1 MDTTV
6 VNDKIYS
13 FEIARRVVGRAALHL
28 GIDSMTEQSLDVMA
42 DVLLQYLSRTGQAL
56 SHLVESSRRT
66 SAHVNVLDAFQACQL
81 VTSPAVGRLHL
92 QEPEEEEEMLSA
104 STNPSSERNNGTSE
118 GTSSTTSTNGIA
130 SSSTNAGN
138 VSIQS
143 SENSSLYSVTGW
155 KGLAAFS
162 FGPKWLEEKDE
173 DILDPSMMSANI
185 DENGEG
191 RPLSSGG
198 AGGKVF
204 PSSLAD
210 VREDNSD
217 VGGGDNLSQYGRT
230 RNRRRGGWD
239 APYPDDIPTFPRASA
254 TCANPHALPAKLI
267 GGDSSGGGSVA
278 YRKVDVDAEE
288 AAEEEHEAMHE
299 LEGMSDDVFASPPV
313 TLIATTVGSSW
324 GSING
329 NNKRKLDRQ
338 DTSNNEDDD
347 NNLPATKKLKLD
359 DGNKVANNNSTKKKK
374 ALAKAT
380 IGDDENRTNIENNP
394 SAMSDEF
401 LYIPSFYPRP
411 PSTKVLLD
419 ERRTV
424 VDDQQQRILQQQ
436 RQQQQQQEQQ
446 VSTSKDLPISLA
458 DQDSSQGV
466 RSSLVRMDQNNYWGS
481 GWDQT
486 STLAVPMGRRMNA
499 VGGNT
504 NLSGGAT
511 AAAEVPII
519 PLNRA
524 SGSTVSRIL
533 EGSMDAAA
541 MQ

>member
-1 MDTTV
+1 
-6 VNDKIYS
+6 
-13 FEIARRVVGRAALHL
+13 
-28 GIDSMTEQSLDVMA
+28 
-42 DVLLQYLSRTGQAL
+42 
-56 SHLVESSRRT
+56 
-66 SAHVNVLDAFQACQL
+66 
-81 VTSPAVGRLHL
+81 
-92 QEPEEEEEMLSA
+92 
-104 STNPSSERNNGTSE
+104 
-118 GTSSTTSTNGIA
+118 
-130 SSSTNAGN
+130 
-138 VSIQS
+138 
-143 SENSSLYSVTGW
+143 
-155 KGLAAFS
+155 
-162 FGPKWLEEKDE
+162 
-173 DILDPSMMSANI
+173 
-185 DENGEG
+185 
-191 RPLSSGG
+191 
-198 AGGKVF
+198 
-204 PSSLAD
+204 
-210 VREDNSD
+210 
-217 VGGGDNLSQYGRT
+217 
-230 RNRRRGGWD
+230 
-239 APYPDDIPTFPRASA
+239 
-254 TCANPHALPAKLI
+254 
-267 GGDSSGGGSVA
+267 
-278 YRKVDVDAEE
+278 
-288 AAEEEHEAMHE
+288 MHE

-359 DGNKVANNNSTKKKK
+359 DGNKVASNNSTKKKK

-446 VSTSKDLPISLA
+446 VSTSKDLPKSLA